1 MRIIIISIIIMSK
14 ESQATE
20 LVIQQQDI
28 DFSEKTVKKLSSELL
43 KQIHFASAAL
53 CETPQALK
61 SAIESGLAIVGGY
74 QGERGHWIYIHLNNH
89 NYVIPY
95 IRQH

>member
-1 MRIIIISIIIMSK
+1 MRIIIIIIAIMRDTD
-14 ESQATE
+14 QATE
-20 LVIQQQDI
+20 LVLMQKDI
-28 DFSEKTVKKLSSELL
+28 DFTEKTVKKLSSELL
-43 KQIHFASAAL
+43 RQIHFASAAM

-61 SAIESGLAIVGGY
+61 SAIESGLAIIGGY
-74 QGERGHWIYIHLNNH
+74 QSDQGRWIYIHLNNH